1 MDGSTGIRARHRSD
15 VALFAGGQIAPNWFA
30 DTQYHWNANQK
41 NTERFDIG
49 VRYNPEP
56 GKILSARYKYN
67 RNTEIYAGFFGK
79 LQHIDLAAQYPIN
92 QNLYAVGRLNY
103 SISPW
108 VALEQT
114 LGLEYKNPCGCWSVS
129 FVGQRYVDGISN
141 GRSSHKSAVFLT
153 LQLKN
158 LSNIGNNPYEQL
170 RLGIPGYSKTNEVFT
185 R

>member
-1 MDGSTGIRARHRSD
+1 M
-15 VALFAGGQIAPNWFA
+15 
-30 DTQYHWNANQK
+30 
-41 NTERFDIG
+41 
-49 VRYNPEP
+49 
-56 GKILSARYKYN
+56 
-67 RNTEIYAGFFGK
+67 
-79 LQHIDLAAQYPIN
+79 
-92 QNLYAVGRLNY
+92 
-103 SISPW
+103 
-108 VALEQT
+108 
-114 LGLEYKNPCGCWSVS
+114 S